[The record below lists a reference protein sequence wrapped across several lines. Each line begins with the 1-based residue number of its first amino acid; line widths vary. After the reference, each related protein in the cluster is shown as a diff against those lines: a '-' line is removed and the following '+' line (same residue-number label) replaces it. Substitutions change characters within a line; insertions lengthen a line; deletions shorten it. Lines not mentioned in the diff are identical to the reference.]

1 MNASGGVV
9 RKLVVSQNPRR
20 GFTNLTDALIGPDV
34 GPLRIVVE
42 PGQYRMTNCRFWSVA
57 EIEAQGGPNTV
68 VIDCGGMYNLQVEG
82 HGRVVLR
89 GLTLRNYHEDGS
101 AVNVTRGQVVAE
113 DCAFFSITDTAVQ
126 AWDGARLF
134 LHRSVVRGGGIVCTD
149 AEGVI
154 DASTVDESASHGVA
168 LRRGSRFKLQNVTV
182 RKAGRFGIWA
192 DGGSA
197 PHVEGCQVE
206 EPASAGIVIEGKA
219 TAAVVGTRVTG
230 TGEAGLIVRA
240 KATVTV
246 GDSTV
251 SGSGDVGVWV
261 AAGGN
266 LTAQRLSVETAGVSA
281 VYVSDNAT
289 ATLSQCRIEESKMGG
304 IVVDGESTITVADTR
319 ISRTGGNGL
328 VVTDAHAT
336 VEDTLIQGTGGI
348 GISVVKPG
356 GLLTAR
362 RVAVEDAANNGIL
375 VRGNSAIAELVD
387 CAIVR
392 NKQGDG
398 LAVIEAGM
406 CSFSGGSIADSNG
419 GGASVSDYAAL
430 ILDGTRITGNKV
442 SGAVAIQSGELVLRD
457 CTITGNEGSGIL
469 ATVDSRVS
477 VNRTASYDNE
487 RDDVLDLVLP
497 DDEEGESGSVS
508 TKPAAPAMHDD
519 PMTTQL
525 EPAPEAADPASTPRP
540 PEPKP
545 VSAPPV
551 RAATAER
558 PANTD
563 GLLAELAAMVGL
575 AEVKEEI
582 HKLVAFLRIA
592 EQRRRAGLPEG
603 PSIGRH
609 VVFSGA
615 PGTGKT
621 TVARLYGKL
630 LAELGAVS
638 SGHFVEVS
646 RAELVGK
653 ALGET
658 TAKTRTVFTKARG
671 GVLFIDEAYTLA
683 RQFGAGSDF
692 GQEAIDT
699 LVKLME
705 DHRDEVVVVFAGY
718 PAEMREFLEANPGLK
733 SRVSRTIEF
742 ADYSPT
748 ELVEIVQ
755 RTADQY
761 GFRLTGATREALLT
775 HFQGARRDER
785 FGNGRE
791 ARRIFEA
798 ALQQQALRLAERDAP
813 SASELAELLP
823 ADLDGVVDR
832 GLSVRHGNGRDDAH
846 VAMLLER
853 LDGMIGLSQVKQ
865 HVRDIFDLLAT
876 ERRRQ
881 QEGLSSEPFAGHLVF
896 SGPPGTGKTTVARL
910 YGELLAATGLLA
922 RGQLVEVSRADL
934 VGQWIGHTTA
944 QTTKAF
950 ERARGGVLFIDEA
963 YALTRADH
971 EHDFGREAIDT
982 LVKLMEDHRN
992 EVVVVVAGYT
1002 AEMANFLAANPGLAS
1017 RFASTVEFPPYSH
1030 DELVTILTRHAADAG
1045 FRLTREAL
1053 DAVRSHLDANAMTF
1067 AQGNAREIRKL
1078 LEAIRTAQA
1087 RRIAAGER
1095 SGDPVPTRDLSQL
1108 LPDDLP

>member
-1 MNASGGVV
+1 M

-20 GFTNLTDALIGPDV
+20 GFTNLADALTGPDV

-42 PGQYRMTNCRFWSVA
+42 PGQYRMTSCRFWGVA
-57 EIEAQGGPNTV
+57 EIEAEDGPNTV
-68 VIDCGGMYNLQVEG
+68 VIDCGGAYNLQVEG
-82 HGRVVLR
+82 QGRVVLR
-89 GLTLRNYHEDGS
+89 GLTLRNFHEDGS
-101 AVNVTRGQVVAE
+101 AVNITRGQLAAE
-113 DCAFFSITDTAVQ
+113 DCVFSSITDTAVQ

-134 LHRSVVRGGGIVCTD
+134 LRRSIVGGGGIACTD

-154 DASTVDESASHGVA
+154 EASTVDESASHGVT
-168 LRRGSRFKLQNVTV
+168 LRRGSRFKLQNVAV
-182 RKAGRFGIWA
+182 RKAGRIGIWA

-197 PHVEGCQVE
+197 PHIEGCLVE
-206 EPASAGIVIEGKA
+206 EPASAGIVIEGKVI
-219 TAAVVGTRVTG
+219 AAVVGTRVTG
-230 TGEAGLIVRA
+230 TGKAGLIVRA
-240 KATVTV
+240 KATATV
-246 GDSTV
+246 DDSTI

-261 AAGGN
+261 TAGGD
-266 LTAQRLSVETAGVSA
+266 LTAQRVSVESAGVSA

-289 ATLSQCRIEESKMGG
+289 ARLGQCRIEASKISG
-304 IVVDGESTITVADTR
+304 IVVDGESTITVADTW
-319 ISRTGGNGL
+319 ISRPGGDGL
-328 VVTDAHAT
+328 VVTNAHAT
-336 VEDTLIQGTGGI
+336 VEDTQIHRPGGTG
-348 GISVVKPG
+348 ISAVEPAGV
-356 GLLTAR
+356 LTAC
-362 RVAVEDAANNGIL
+362 RVTVEDAANNGIL
-375 VRGNSAIAELVD
+375 VRGGSATAELVD
-387 CAIVR
+387 CTIVR
-392 NKQGDG
+392 TRQGDG
-398 LAVIEAGM
+398 VAVLKGGR
-406 CSFSGGSIADSNG
+406 CSLSGGSIADSNG
-419 GGASVSDYAAL
+419 GASVSDAGSAL
-430 ILDGTRITGNKV
+430 ALHGTHVTGNKV
-442 SGAVAIQSGELVLRD
+442 AGTAALHGSELRLHD
-457 CTITGNEGSGIL
+457 CTITGNEGTGIL
-469 ATVDSRVS
+469 ATSDSTVT
-477 VNRTASYDNE
+477 VERTTSYDNE
-487 RDDVLDLVLP
+487 LDDVLDLVLQNN
-497 DDEEGESGSVS
+497 EEGEPGAAS
-508 TKPAAPAMHDD
+508 TTTATPAAHDD
-519 PMTTQL
+519 PITTQP
-525 EPAPEAADPASTPRP
+525 EPAPEAAGSASTPRP

-545 VSAPPV
+545 VPPV
-551 RAATAER
+551 RVASAER
-558 PANTD
+558 TASTD

-575 AEVKEEI
+575 AEVKQEI
-582 HKLVAFLRIA
+582 HKLVAFLRID

-621 TVARLYGKL
+621 TVARLYGRL
-630 LAELGAVS
+630 LAELGVVS

-658 TAKTRTVFTKARG
+658 SAKTRAVFTKARG
-671 GVLFIDEAYTLA
+671 GVLFIDEAYALA
-683 RQFGAGSDF
+683 RQFGSGGDF

-718 PAEMREFLEANPGLK
+718 PAEIREFLEANPGLR
-733 SRVSRTIEF
+733 SRISRTIEF
-742 ADYSPT
+742 ADYSPA

-761 GFRLTGATREALLT
+761 GFRLTDATREVLLT

-798 ALQQQALRLAERDAP
+798 ALQQQALRLAERDTP

-832 GLSVRHGNGRDDAH
+832 GLGVRHGNGRDDAH
-846 VAMLLER
+846 VAILLER
-853 LDGMIGLSQVKQ
+853 LDGMVGLAQAKQ
-865 HVRDIFDLLAT
+865 HVRDIFDLQAT
-876 ERRRQ
+876 ERRRR

-944 QTTKAF
+944 QTAKVF

-963 YALTRADH
+963 YALARAGH
-971 EHDFGREAIDT
+971 QHDFGREAIDT
-982 LVKLMEDHRN
+982 LVKLMEDHRD

-1002 AEMANFLAANPGLAS
+1002 AEMADFLTANPGLAS
-1017 RFASTVEFPPYSH
+1017 RFASHVEFPPYSP

-1045 FRLTREAL
+1045 FRFTAEAL
-1053 DAVRSHLDANAMTF
+1053 DAVRSYVDANATAF

-1087 RRIAAGER
+1087 RRIAARER
-1095 SGDPVPTRDLSQL
+1095 SDDPVPAHDLGLL